1 MVCGDFNMIY
11 MAADKNNDHLDR
23 RGMRRSRSF
32 LDTAQLEELH
42 LNGRRFTWSSERD
55 QPTLERLD
63 RLFATTDWL
72 VAYPNHMLK
81 ALSTDCSDHCPLL
94 LVSNA
99 VPWAK
104 KRFRFEP
111 HWIKIPG
118 FLDVAALACSG
129 TLIHADPCRILDH
142 KLRNVAKALKSWSD
156 KRLGSVRLQ
165 LALAREVILRFD
177 VAQEMRAL
185 SAPEAQLR
193 KMLKVSVLGLASLK
207 RRNYINSL
215 RVNGKEVLRD
225 EEMPQALYQ
234 YYVQVKL
241 RARRLWNAV
250 DKGTDNEEDE
260 MSVFEAILAAVP
272 TEYRESLGAKSS
284 AKEAWEAIA
293 AMRVGRLRAVDERL
307 EKATATK
314 DSGKLLPTKE
324 EWAAWRNSRKAA
336 SSSRGGKGKHH
347 DRASSEKK
355 QVDPNACRR
364 CGKMVH
370 WARECPNRK
379 REKKAEPM
387 MRMRP
392 LY

>member
-81 ALSTDCSDHCPLL
+81 ALSTDCSDHSPLL

-165 LALAREVILRFD
+165 LALAREVIHRFD

-193 KMLKVSVLGLASLK
+193 KMLKVRVLGLASL
-207 RRNYINSL
+207 L
-215 RVNGKEVLRD
+215 RTMARQRSRLLFLAEGDANTKFFHLMAC
-225 EEMPQALYQ
+225 MPQEAQ
-234 YYVQVKL
+234 KL
-241 RARRLWNAV
+241 HQLTSGERQRSTQGRG
-250 DKGTDNEEDE
+250 DGTG
-260 MSVFEAILAAVP
+260 AVP
-272 TEYRESLGAKSS
+272 VLCSGTGDQLCQI
-284 AKEAWEAIA
+284 KEDQSQPNWP
-293 AMRVGRLRAVDERL
+293 AVR
-307 EKATATK
+307 
-314 DSGKLLPTKE
+314 
-324 EWAAWRNSRKAA
+324 
-336 SSSRGGKGKHH
+336 
-347 DRASSEKK
+347 
-355 QVDPNACRR
+355 
-364 CGKMVH
+364 
-370 WARECPNRK
+370 
-379 REKKAEPM
+379 
-387 MRMRP
+387 
-392 LY
+392 